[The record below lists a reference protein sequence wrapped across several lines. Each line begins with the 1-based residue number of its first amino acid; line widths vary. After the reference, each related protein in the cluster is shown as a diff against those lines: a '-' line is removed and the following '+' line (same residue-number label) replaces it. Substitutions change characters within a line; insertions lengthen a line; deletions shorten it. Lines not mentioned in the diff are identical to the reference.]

1 MLQVPSLLPSG
12 VSAAPAADRVIDDA
26 LFKLVKKAPP
36 VVVSQG
42 REEGGREGASNSSDE
57 QKEEEHFSSSRRSLS
72 QILLQLG

>member
-1 MLQVPSLLPSG
+1 MFQISSLLPSG
-12 VSAAPAADRVIDDA
+12 VSAAAAGADRVIDDA

-42 REEGGREGASNSSDE
+42 RGEGASNSSDE